1 MNKLKLIFLSFL
13 LSFQLSAFD
22 EFLVSDIRIIGLQ
35 RVSTGSIFNV
45 IPISVGDKIDIRKSN
60 DIVRS
65 LFSTEQF
72 DDIQIGKD
80 SNTLIITV
88 VERPSIS
95 AIEISGNKALKTE
108 QLLESLDGVG
118 IKEGEVYKRSTLEKV
133 KSELIR
139 SYASNGRYGANVEII
154 ESPKPRNRLEI
165 DIEVDEGQSAKIE
178 KIIIIG
184 NEIYSDEELLDIFE
198 LSEGSFF
205 SFLSSNDQY
214 SREKLVGDIE
224 TLESYYRDRGYLKF
238 SIESS
243 QISLSRDKKSIF
255 ITYNV
260 NEGEKYTINDVG
272 VIGEIPFEEEVY
284 TPIIDSLKDQ
294 TYSQAQ
300 ITGIEEFFI
309 NVLGNRGYA
318 FAEVSGNTEINED
331 SNEVKLIFAVSPGNK
346 TYTRKILFTGNNITQ
361 DHVLRREMRQ
371 FEGAWTSDNSIEAGK
386 VRLER
391 LGYFKEVNVETIPVV
406 GTEDQIDIIY
416 SVEEET
422 TGSVG
427 GNIGYSDFGLMLG
440 FNLQEKNFLGSGNTV
455 GIGINKNIYSEM
467 YNLSFS
473 DPYATK
479 DGVSLGYN
487 IYFRETDYGEF
498 NVANYLTNSN
508 GFGAQFGYPTSDVTR
523 LGFNLTYDKTD
534 IDVGTLPARE
544 IYDFV
549 AAEGNVFETLSAQFS
564 WQRITLNRGLFP
576 TAGSSTVL
584 SFNTT
589 VPGSD
594 INYYRANIRQ
604 RYYRPLSTNF
614 VFGFQGELGYL
625 DAYGDTEETP
635 FFQNFYAGGP
645 RSLRGFES
653 NTLGPRS
660 TDAPCYEF
668 NYAEGTCPNLIDI
681 DGDGVLDQ
689 PYINPYANSTS
700 RYRDRPIGGNIKVEG
715 SLQLIFKLPFIEDQR
730 SLRSAFFFDFGNV
743 FSDNCKDYQI
753 NCAKP
758 SIEDLRYSYG
768 FGVTWITG
776 FGPMSFAIAKPT
788 NAGPFEETKEF
799 QFTVG
804 NVF

>member
-1 MNKLKLIFLSFL
+1 MIIPYRFKIIFLSFL
-13 LSFQLSAFD
+13 LSLNLNAFD

-45 IPISVGDKIDIRKSN
+45 IPISVGDRIDIRKSN

-80 SNTLIITV
+80 GNTLIITV

-95 AIEISGNKALKTE
+95 LIEISGNKALKTE

-133 KSELIR
+133 KSELVR
-139 SYASNGRYGANVEII
+139 SYASNGRYGADVEINEI
-154 ESPKPRNRLEI
+154 LKPRNRLEI
-165 DIEVDEGQSAKIE
+165 SIEVDEGNSAKIK
-178 KIIIIG
+178 KISIIG
-184 NEIYSDEELLDIFE
+184 NETFTDDELLDSFE

-205 SFLSSNDQY
+205 SFLSSNNQY
-214 SREKLVGDIE
+214 SREKLVGDLE

-260 NEGEKYTINDVG
+260 NEGEKYTINDVD

-284 TPIIDSLKDQ
+284 IEIVNSLKDQ

-300 ITGIEEFFI
+300 ITSIEEFFV

-318 FAEVSGNTEINED
+318 FAEVKGDTEITDD
-331 SNEVKLIFAVSPGNK
+331 SNEVKLIFTVIPGNK
-346 TYTRKILFTGNNITQ
+346 TYTRKILFTGNDVTQ

-406 GTEDQIDIIY
+406 GTEDQIDIVY
-416 SVEEET
+416 SVDEET

-440 FNLQEKNFLGSGNTV
+440 FNLQEQNFLGSGNTV

-467 YNLSFS
+467 YNLSFMN
-473 DPYATK
+473 PYATK

-487 IYFRETDYGEF
+487 VYFRETDYGEF

-508 GFGAQFGYPTSDVTR
+508 GFGAQFGYPTSDITR
-523 LGFNLTYDKTD
+523 LGFNVTYDKTD
-534 IDVGTLPARE
+534 IDVGTLPALE
-544 IYDFV
+544 IYDF
-549 AAEGNVFETLSAQFS
+549 E
-564 WQRITLNRGLFP
+564 
-576 TAGSSTVL
+576 
-584 SFNTT
+584 
-589 VPGSD
+589 
-594 INYYRANIRQ
+594 
-604 RYYRPLSTNF
+604 
-614 VFGFQGELGYL
+614 
-625 DAYGDTEETP
+625 
-635 FFQNFYAGGP
+635 
-645 RSLRGFES
+645 
-653 NTLGPRS
+653 
-660 TDAPCYEF
+660 
-668 NYAEGTCPNLIDI
+668 
-681 DGDGVLDQ
+681 
-689 PYINPYANSTS
+689 
-700 RYRDRPIGGNIKVEG
+700 
-715 SLQLIFKLPFIEDQR
+715 
-730 SLRSAFFFDFGNV
+730 
-743 FSDNCKDYQI
+743 
-753 NCAKP
+753 
-758 SIEDLRYSYG
+758 YS
-768 FGVTWITG
+768 
-776 FGPMSFAIAKPT
+776 
-788 NAGPFEETKEF
+788 
-799 QFTVG
+799 
-804 NVF
+804 

>member
-1 MNKLKLIFLSFL
+1 MKQIKLAFLSIL
-13 LSFQLSAFD
+13 LSTQLLAFD

-45 IPISVGDKIDIRKSN
+45 IPISVGDKIDSRKSN
-60 DIVRS
+60 DIVKS

-80 SNTLIITV
+80 GNTLIITV
-88 VERPSIS
+88 TERPSIS
-95 AIEISGNKALKTE
+95 AIDISGNKALKTE
-108 QLLESLDGVG
+108 QLMESLDGVG

-133 KSELIR
+133 KSELVR
-139 SYASNGRYGANVEII
+139 SYASNGRYGAGVDI
-154 ESPKPRNRLEI
+154 EEVVKPRNRIEI
-165 DIEVDEGQSAKIE
+165 NIEVDEGKSATIKKIN
-178 KIIIIG
+178 IIG
-184 NEIYSDEELLDIFE
+184 NEIYTNEELLDGFE

-205 SFLSSNDQY
+205 SFLANDNQY
-214 SREKLVGDIE
+214 SREKLKGDIE
-224 TLESYYRDRGYLKF
+224 TLESFYRDRGYLKF

-255 ITYNV
+255 ITFNI
-260 NEGEKYTINDVG
+260 NEGDKYQINDVD
-272 VIGEIPFEEEVY
+272 VVGEIPFEEAIY
-284 TPIIDSLKDQ
+284 KDIIQSLKDT

-300 ITGIEEFFI
+300 ITSIEEYFI
-309 NVLGNRGYA
+309 NILGNRGYA
-318 FAEVSGNTEINED
+318 FAEVAGNPEIDEET
-331 SNEVKLIFAVSPGNK
+331 NEVKLIFSVQPGNR
-346 TYTRKILFTGNNITQ
+346 TYTRKILFTGNDITQ

-371 FEGAWTSDNSIEAGK
+371 FEGAWTSDNAIEAGK

-391 LGYFKEVNVETIPVV
+391 LGYFKEVNVETIPVP
-406 GTEDQIDIIY
+406 GTDDQIDISY

-422 TGSVG
+422 TGSIG

-440 FNLQEKNFLGSGNTV
+440 FNLQEQNFLGSGNTV
-455 GIGINKNIYSEM
+455 GIGINKNVYSEM
-467 YNLSFS
+467 YNISYMN
-473 DPYATK
+473 PYATR

-487 IYFRETDYGEF
+487 LYFRETDYGEF
-498 NVANYLTNSN
+498 NVANYLTNSS
-508 GFGAQFGYPTSDVTR
+508 GFGAQFGYPISDITR
-523 LGFNLTYDKTD
+523 LGFNITYDKTD
-534 IDVGTLPARE
+534 IDIGSLPARE

-549 AAEGNVFETLSAQFS
+549 SVEGNIFETLSAQLS
-564 WQRITLNRGLFP
+564 WQRVTLNRGLFP
-576 TAGSSTVL
+576 TDGASTVL
-584 SFNTT
+584 SVSSTI
-589 VPGSD
+589 PGSD
-594 INYYRANIRQ
+594 LSYYRLNVRQ
-604 RYYRPLSTNF
+604 RYYQPLTQNL

-668 NYAEGTCPNLIDI
+668 NYEEGTCPNLLDT
-681 DGDGVLDQ
+681 DGDGELDA
-689 PYINPYANSTS
+689 PYYNPYANQTS
-700 RYRDRPIGGNIKVEG
+700 RYRDAPIGGNIKIEG
-715 SLQLIFKLPFIEDQR
+715 SLQLIFRLPFIEDQR

-753 NCAKP
+753 NCSEP
-758 SIEDLRYSYG
+758 SVDDLRYSYG
-768 FGVTWITG
+768 VGLTWITG
-776 FGPMSFAIAKPT
+776 FGPMSLAIAKPT
-788 NAGPFEETKEF
+788 NAGPRERTEEF

>member
-1 MNKLKLIFLSFL
+1 MKNLKIIFLSFL
-13 LSFQLSAFD
+13 LSLNLNAFD

-45 IPISVGDKIDIRKSN
+45 IPISVGDRIDIRKSN

-80 SNTLIITV
+80 GNTLIITV

-95 AIEISGNKALKTE
+95 LIEISGNKALKTE

-133 KSELIR
+133 KSELVR
-139 SYASNGRYGANVEII
+139 SYASNGRYGADVEINEI
-154 ESPKPRNRLEI
+154 FKPRNRLEI
-165 DIEVDEGQSAKIE
+165 SIEVDEGNSAKIK
-178 KIIIIG
+178 KIAIIG
-184 NEIYSDEELLDIFE
+184 NETFTDDELLDSFE

-205 SFLSSNDQY
+205 SFLSSNNQY
-214 SREKLVGDIE
+214 SREKLVGDLE

-260 NEGEKYTINDVG
+260 NEGEKYTINDVD

-284 TPIIDSLKDQ
+284 IEIVNSLKDQ

-300 ITGIEEFFI
+300 ITSIEEFFV

-318 FAEVSGNTEINED
+318 FAEVKGDTEITDD
-331 SNEVKLIFAVSPGNK
+331 SNEVKLIFTVIPGNK
-346 TYTRKILFTGNNITQ
+346 TYTRKILFTGNDVTQ

-406 GTEDQIDIIY
+406 GTEDQIDIVY
-416 SVEEET
+416 SVDEET

-440 FNLQEKNFLGSGNTV
+440 FNLQEQNFLGTGNTV

-467 YNLSFS
+467 YNLSFMN
-473 DPYATK
+473 PYATK

-487 IYFRETDYGEF
+487 VYFRETDYGEF

-508 GFGAQFGYPTSDVTR
+508 GFGAQFGYPTSDITR
-523 LGFNLTYDKTD
+523 LGFNVTYDKTD
-534 IDVGTLPARE
+534 IDVGTLPALE

-549 AAEGNVFETLSAQFS
+549 SAEGNIFETLSVQFS
-564 WQRITLNRGLFP
+564 WQRVTLNRGLFP
-576 TAGSSTVL
+576 TAGSSTVISL
-584 SFNTT
+584 STT

-594 INYYRANIRQ
+594 LSYYRSSIRQ
-604 RYYRPLSTNF
+604 RYYRPLSSNF
-614 VFGFQGELGYL
+614 VFGFSGELGYL
-625 DAYGDTEETP
+625 DAYGETEETP

-668 NYAEGTCPNLIDI
+668 NYEEKTCPNLIDT
-681 DGDGVLDQ
+681 DGDGELDS

-715 SLQLIFKLPFIEDQR
+715 SMQLIFKLPFIEDQR

-753 NCAKP
+753 NCYKP
-758 SIEDLRYSYG
+758 ALEDLRYSYG
-768 FGVTWITG
+768 VGVTWITG
-776 FGPMSFAIAKPT
+776 FGPLSLAISKPT
-788 NAGPFEETKEF
+788 NAGPQERTEEF